1 MRLEPGSPLIHFSL
15 PDIAGG
21 LFDTRSLEGRP
32 FLLSFF
38 RYAGCP
44 FCNLRMH
51 DLVERFPSFG
61 PDFTVVAVFDS
72 PLDNLI
78 AHAEGHRAPF
88 PVLADATGRVYESYG
103 VEHSMARVLSSLVRL
118 PAMVKAARMGYM
130 PTTIQGRLDTL
141 PADFLVDARGR
152 IAVARY
158 ARDAGDRMPLEQIA
172 AFAREGRPI
181 RE

>member
-1 MRLEPGSPLIHFSL
+1 MRLQPGDPLRHFRL

-21 LFDTRSLEGRP
+21 TFDTRSLAGRP

-51 DLVERFPSFG
+51 DLVASVPSFG

-72 PLDNLI
+72 PLDNLV
-78 AHAEGHRAPF
+78 AHAEGHKAPF
-88 PVLADATGRVYESYG
+88 PVLADAAGEAYAAYG
-103 VEHSMARVLSSLVRL
+103 VEHSAVGVLKSVVRL
-118 PAMVKAARMGYM
+118 QAMLRAMRLGYV

-141 PADFLVDARGR
+141 PAEFLVDRGGIIR
-152 IAVARY
+152 VVHY
-158 ARDAGDRMPLEQIA
+158 AQDAGDRMPLERIGS
-172 AFAREGRPI
+172 FARRSG
-181 RE
+181 

>member
-1 MRLEPGSPLIHFSL
+1 MRVQAGEALRHFSL

-51 DLVERFPSFG
+51 ELVGASPGLGGRF
-61 PDFTVVAVFDS
+61 TIVAVFDS
-72 PLDNLI
+72 PLDNLV

-88 PVLADATGRVYESYG
+88 PVLADAGGVAYDLYG
-103 VEHSMARVLSSLVRL
+103 VEHSVARVMKSMVRL
-118 PAMVKAARMGYM
+118 PAMLKAARMGYL

-141 PADFLVDARGR
+141 PADFLVDAGGR

-172 AFAREGRPI
+172 AFARTT
-181 RE
+181 